1 MPEPTAK
8 PMPESTPDS
17 TPKSAPE
24 PNLDSNQGQLALG
37 EDGSLDLLTPV
48 GEERLTSW
56 LQEFYGKAVTVKS
69 RELLR
74 HRDLSYVERIELED
88 ALPQSLIYKLV
99 LPPWDVEQDLHERIL
114 IPSISNSPQLF
125 MAAHQGQVTAM
136 FMEDLGRE
144 ALDRSGGS
152 PEIAR
157 RIGEELAKTH
167 RSYSYRTDELMQLG
181 ILRCLSPIDYETFVS
196 TFAEKLANWQLIS
209 DEERTLLLKL
219 ANVLAK
225 PLAGE
230 TISLVHGDLYA
241 ENIILRGQRL
251 FIIDWS
257 WFTALGVPLMD
268 IATLTM
274 AHHKN
279 GGFERYRNE
288 LIESY
293 CFESGRQEKDVV
305 ATLPYAEALSR
316 VLFLDWLVERK
327 SRGIEGTTVG
337 PVDQLIKAVVNELIS
352 RLHQLS
358 A

>member
-1 MPEPTAK
+1 MPSSGSSSK
-8 PMPESTPDS
+8 
-17 TPKSAPE
+17 
-24 PNLDSNQGQLALG
+24 SNQNQDGDFADQEIS
-37 EDGSLDLLTPV
+37 EDSSLDLLRPV
-48 GEERLTSW
+48 SEKRLNSW
-56 LQEFYGKAVTVKS
+56 LKEFYGKEVTVRS

-74 HRDLSYVERIELED
+74 HRDLSYVERLEIED
-88 ALPQSLIYKLV
+88 GLPESLIYKQV
-99 LPPWDVEQDLHERIL
+99 LPPWDIEQDLHERIL

-136 FMEDLGRE
+136 FMEDLGRG
-144 ALDRSGGS
+144 ALDKTGGT

-157 RIGEELAKTH
+157 RIGEDLAKMH
-167 RSYSYRTDELMQLG
+167 RSYSYRTDELIQLG
-181 ILRCLSPIDYETFVS
+181 ILRSLSPIDYESFVS
-196 TFAEKLANWQLIS
+196 LFATKLLNWQLVSEEQKSLLEKLAK
-209 DEERTLLLKL
+209 TL
-219 ANVLAK
+219 AP

-241 ENIILRGQRL
+241 ENIILRGERL
-251 FIIDWS
+251 FLIDWS

-279 GGFERYRNE
+279 GGFEQYRSE

-293 CFESGRQEKDVV
+293 CFESGRKDKDVL
-305 ATLPYAEALSR
+305 ATLPFAEALSR

-337 PVDQLIKAVVNELIS
+337 PVDLLIKTVVNELIA
-352 RLHQLS
+352 RLHQL
-358 A
+358 

>member
-1 MPEPTAK
+1 MSDTTPEPTQQSSQKAS
-8 PMPESTPDS
+8 PGH
-17 TPKSAPE
+17 SAF
-24 PNLDSNQGQLALG
+24 A

-48 GEERLTSW
+48 GEERLMSW
-56 LQEFYGKAVTVKS
+56 LKEFYGKEITVTG

-136 FMEDLGRE
+136 FMEDLGRD
-144 ALDRSGGS
+144 ALDKSGGS

-157 RIGEELAKTH
+157 RIGEELAKMH

-181 ILRCLSPIDYETFVS
+181 ILRCLSPIDYESFVS
-196 TFAEKLANWQLIS
+196 TFTEKLANWQLV
-209 DEERTLLLKL
+209 DDAEKALLLKL

-251 FIIDWS
+251 FLIDWS

-274 AHHKN
+274 THHKN
-279 GGFERYRNE
+279 GGFERFRNE

-337 PVDQLIKAVVNELIS
+337 PVDDLIKAVVNELIS